1 MNDRHR
7 RVAKLKAQEE
17 KRLRARD
24 ARIIREIISGV
35 TKKVMAVAEGIANV
49 AKIMS
54 K

>member
-1 MNDRHR
+1 MNNRHR

-24 ARIIREIISGV
+24 ARIIREMVASV
-35 TKKVMAVAEGIANV
+35 MKKL
-49 AKIMS
+49 S

>member
-1 MNDRHR
+1 MNNRHR

-24 ARIIREIISGV
+24 ARIIREMIAGV
-35 TKKVMAVAEGIANV
+35 KNKMVAVAEGIAKV
-49 AKIMS
+49 AKAMN

>member
-1 MNDRHR
+1 MNNRHR

-24 ARIIREIISGV
+24 ARIIREMVASV
-35 TKKVMAVAEGIANV
+35 SKKMKDAAEGIA
-49 AKIMS
+49 KIVKAMS